1 MMMKPTNDPTN
12 LTNLTT
18 NPATHQEYLITSH
31 LGECVSDDD
40 SKTAQGRWDPTQQG
54 GQQKQG
60 ATLQRALLVLDEG
73 GNAQVF
79 PLPANPK
86 DGLVTIGRGG
96 KADIRIDHPSLSRLH
111 ARLNVGGS
119 HITLEDL
126 DSSNGT
132 FTAGIRLKPNNP
144 VLVAP
149 NAHIE
154 LADVVVILHVSG
166 GRNNKP
172 SILSTSTGGKGGADA
187 LDRLVARVAQS
198 HLAVLVVGEQGV
210 GKNTLAR
217 KIHEQSGHANDPF
230 IVVKG
235 SDLTN
240 DADRARI
247 LDEIKRFPQK
257 RGTVVIDEI
266 VLDTPYDVQRKV
278 LADLSSLPSSIRLL
292 STSACSDLGKAIEER
307 RLLRELYHLVNG
319 ITVVVP
325 PLRARISE
333 IATLTQEIAAARAEA
348 LGRNTPLFSPDAIQL
363 FERHPWPGNVR
374 ELGLVIDRAMAL
386 QSGRVITASHIEG
399 LGLVAGDSQS
409 RQKKGAA
416 AYGVSAALDGA
427 EGGGQ
432 KRGALRVAREDAEYQ
447 RIVEA
452 LRNTRGNQTQA
463 AKLLGISRGTLVAR
477 LERYNMPRPRK

>member
-1 MMMKPTNDPTN
+1 
-12 LTNLTT
+12 
-18 NPATHQEYLITSH
+18 
-31 LGECVSDDD
+31 
-40 SKTAQGRWDPTQQG
+40 
-54 GQQKQG
+54 
-60 ATLQRALLVLDEG
+60 
-73 GNAQVF
+73 
-79 PLPANPK
+79 
-86 DGLVTIGRGG
+86 
-96 KADIRIDHPSLSRLH
+96 
-111 ARLNVGGS
+111 
-119 HITLEDL
+119 
-126 DSSNGT
+126 
-132 FTAGIRLKPNNP
+132 
-144 VLVAP
+144 
-149 NAHIE
+149 
-154 LADVVVILHVSG
+154 
-166 GRNNKP
+166 
-172 SILSTSTGGKGGADA
+172 
-187 LDRLVARVAQS
+187 
-198 HLAVLVVGEQGV
+198 
-210 GKNTLAR
+210 
-217 KIHEQSGHANDPF
+217 
-230 IVVKG
+230 
-235 SDLTN
+235 
-240 DADRARI
+240 
-247 LDEIKRFPQK
+247 
-257 RGTVVIDEI
+257 
-266 VLDTPYDVQRKV
+266 
-278 LADLSSLPSSIRLL
+278 L

-319 ITVVVP
+319 ITVVIP

-416 AYGVSAALDGA
+416 MAAPFYGVSAALDNA